1 MTPTPRTHR
10 PALLAA
16 SLLAAGL
23 LMAGCSSL
31 IGGPRETPTIYA
43 PEPARRVDAAWPAA
57 DWSLA
62 LARSGEAQMEDGPR
76 IVVSP
81 VAGELQVYRGA
92 LWARTPAEMVQDV
105 VLRTLEDSGKLP
117 MVTRQGS
124 GVSADYRLL
133 LEVRAFR
140 AEYAGNAA
148 PAAVVEVN
156 ATLLHL
162 RDQTVAGSRNFR
174 QAQPAAGVAVAQVND
189 AFAQALSAL
198 GHDVAGWSLHTGQAH
213 AGQPHPVAASR

>member
-1 MTPTPRTHR
+1 MSPTQRSLR
-10 PALLAA
+10 PALLAPSLLVA
-16 SLLAAGL
+16 SLLV
-23 LMAGCSSL
+23 AGCSSL

-43 PEPARRVDAAWPAA
+43 PEPARRVDAAWPAG

-117 MVTRQGS
+117 LVARQGS
-124 GVSADYRLL
+124 GVSTDYRLL

-148 PAAVVEVN
+148 PAAVIEVN

-162 RDQTVAGSRNFR
+162 RDQSVAGSRNFR
-174 QAQPAAGVAVAQVND
+174 QSQAASGVEVAQVAD

-198 GHDVAGWSLHTGQAH
+198 GHDITGWSLQAGQAH
-213 AGQPHPVAASR
+213 ARQPHPGAASR

>member
-1 MTPTPRTHR
+1 MTRLQRCLH
-10 PALLAA
+10 PALLAT
-16 SLLAAGL
+16 SLLL
-23 LMAGCSSL
+23 AGCSSL

-43 PEPARRVDAAWPAA
+43 PEPARRVDPSWPAV

-81 VAGELQVYRGA
+81 VPGELQVYRGA
-92 LWARTPAEMVQDV
+92 LWARTPAEMVQDA

-117 MVTRQGS
+117 LVARQGS
-124 GVSADYRLL
+124 GLSADYRLL

-140 AEYAGNAA
+140 AEYAGSAL

-162 RDQTVAGSRNFR
+162 RDQSVAGSRNFR
-174 QAQPAAGVAVAQVND
+174 QSQPATGVAVAEVAD
-189 AFAQALSAL
+189 AFSQALAGLS
-198 GHDVAGWSLHTGQAH
+198 HDVAGWSLQAGQAH
-213 AGQPHPVAASR
+213 AGQPHPSAPAR

>member
-1 MTPTPRTHR
+1 MTRLQRCLR
-10 PALLAA
+10 PALLAT
-16 SLLAAGL
+16 SLLL
-23 LMAGCSSL
+23 AGCSSL

-43 PEPARRVDAAWPAA
+43 PEPARRVDPSWPAV

-81 VAGELQVYRGA
+81 VPGELQVYRGA
-92 LWARTPAEMVQDV
+92 LWARTPAEMVQDA

-117 MVTRQGS
+117 LVARQGS
-124 GVSADYRLL
+124 GLSADYRLL

-140 AEYAGNAA
+140 AEYAGSAL

-162 RDQTVAGSRNFR
+162 RDQSAAGSRNFR
-174 QAQPAAGVAVAQVND
+174 QSQPATGVAVAEVAD
-189 AFAQALSAL
+189 AFSQALAGLS
-198 GHDVAGWSLHTGQAH
+198 HDVAGWSLQAGQAH
-213 AGQPHPVAASR
+213 AGQPHPSAPAR

>member
-1 MTPTPRTHR
+1 MTRLQRCLR
-10 PALLAA
+10 PALLAT
-16 SLLAAGL
+16 SLLL
-23 LMAGCSSL
+23 AGCSSL

-43 PEPARRVDAAWPAA
+43 PEPARRVDPSWPAV

-81 VAGELQVYRGA
+81 VPGELQVYRGA
-92 LWARTPAEMVQDV
+92 LWARTPAEMVQDA

-117 MVTRQGS
+117 LVARQGS
-124 GVSADYRLL
+124 GLSADYRLL

-140 AEYAGNAA
+140 AEYAGSVL

-162 RDQTVAGSRNFR
+162 RDQAVAGSRNFR
-174 QAQPAAGVAVAQVND
+174 QSQPASGVAEAEVAD

-198 GHDVAGWSLHTGQAH
+198 GHDVAGWSLQAGQVH
-213 AGQPHPVAASR
+213 AGQPHPAAPAR

>member
-1 MTPTPRTHR
+1 MTRLQRCLR
-10 PALLAA
+10 PALLAT
-16 SLLAAGL
+16 SLLL
-23 LMAGCSSL
+23 AGCSSL

-43 PEPARRVDAAWPAA
+43 PEPARRVDPSWPAV

-81 VAGELQVYRGA
+81 VPGELQVYRGA
-92 LWARTPAEMVQDV
+92 LWARTPAEMVQDA

-117 MVTRQGS
+117 LVARQGS
-124 GVSADYRLL
+124 GLSADYRLL

-140 AEYAGNAA
+140 AEYAGSAL

-162 RDQTVAGSRNFR
+162 RDQSVAGSRNFR
-174 QAQPAAGVAVAQVND
+174 QSQPATGVAVAEVAD
-189 AFAQALSAL
+189 AFSQALAGLS
-198 GHDVAGWSLHTGQAH
+198 HDVAGWSLQTGQAH
-213 AGQPHPVAASR
+213 AGQPHPSAPAR

>member
-1 MTPTPRTHR
+1 MTRLQRCLR
-10 PALLAA
+10 PALLAT
-16 SLLAAGL
+16 SLLL
-23 LMAGCSSL
+23 AGCSSL

-43 PEPARRVDAAWPAA
+43 PEPARRVDPSWPAV

-81 VAGELQVYRGA
+81 VPGELQVYRGA
-92 LWARTPAEMVQDV
+92 LWARTPAEMVQDA

-117 MVTRQGS
+117 LVARQGS
-124 GVSADYRLL
+124 GLSADYRLL

-140 AEYAGNAA
+140 AEYAGSAL

-162 RDQTVAGSRNFR
+162 RDQSVAGSRNFR
-174 QAQPAAGVAVAQVND
+174 QSQPATGVAVAEVAD
-189 AFAQALSAL
+189 AFSQALAGLS
-198 GHDVAGWSLHTGQAH
+198 HDVAGWSLQAGQAH
-213 AGQPHPVAASR
+213 AGQPHPSAPAR

>member
-1 MTPTPRTHR
+1 MTRLQRCLR
-10 PALLAA
+10 PALLAT
-16 SLLAAGL
+16 SLLL
-23 LMAGCSSL
+23 AGCSSL

-43 PEPARRVDAAWPAA
+43 PEPARRVDPSWPAV

-81 VAGELQVYRGA
+81 VPGELQVYRGA
-92 LWARTPAEMVQDV
+92 LWARTPAEMVQDA

-117 MVTRQGS
+117 LVARQGS
-124 GVSADYRLL
+124 GLSADYRLL

-140 AEYAGNAA
+140 AEYAGNAV

-162 RDQTVAGSRNFR
+162 RDQSVAGSRNFR
-174 QAQPAAGVAVAQVND
+174 QSQPATGVAVAEVAD
-189 AFAQALSAL
+189 AFSQALAGLS
-198 GHDVAGWSLHTGQAH
+198 HDVAGWSLQAGQAH
-213 AGQPHPVAASR
+213 AGQPHPSAPAR

>member
-1 MTPTPRTHR
+1 M
-10 PALLAA
+10 
-16 SLLAAGL
+16 
-23 LMAGCSSL
+23 
-31 IGGPRETPTIYA
+31 
-43 PEPARRVDAAWPAA
+43 

-81 VAGELQVYRGA
+81 VPGELQVYRGA
-92 LWARTPAEMVQDV
+92 LWARTPAEMVQDA

-117 MVTRQGS
+117 LVARQGS
-124 GVSADYRLL
+124 GLSADYRLL

-140 AEYAGNAA
+140 AEYAGSAL

-162 RDQTVAGSRNFR
+162 RDQSVAGSRNFR
-174 QAQPAAGVAVAQVND
+174 QSQPATGVAVAEVAD
-189 AFAQALSAL
+189 AFSQALAGLS
-198 GHDVAGWSLHTGQAH
+198 HDVAGWSLQAGQAH
-213 AGQPHPVAASR
+213 AGQPHPSAPAR

>member
-1 MTPTPRTHR
+1 MSPLQRYLH

-16 SLLAAGL
+16 SLLL
-23 LMAGCSSL
+23 AGCSSL

-43 PEPARRVDAAWPAA
+43 PEPALRVEPSWPAA

-62 LARSGEAQMEDGPR
+62 VAHPGEAQMDDGPR

-81 VAGELQVYRGA
+81 VPGELQVYRGA
-92 LWARTPAEMVQDV
+92 LWARTPAEMVQDA

-117 MVTRQGS
+117 LVARQGS
-124 GVSADYRLL
+124 GVSTDYRLL

-140 AEYAGNAA
+140 AEYAGNAV

-156 ATLLHL
+156 AQLLHL
-162 RDQTVAGSRNFR
+162 RDQSVAGSRNFR
-174 QAQPAAGVAVAQVND
+174 QSQPAAGVAVAEVAD

-198 GHDVAGWSLHTGQAH
+198 GHDVAGWSLQTGQAH
-213 AGQPHPVAASR
+213 TGQPHPSTPAR

>member
-1 MTPTPRTHR
+1 MNPVLRSLR
-10 PALLAA
+10 PALLAT
-16 SLLAAGL
+16 SLLM
-23 LMAGCSSL
+23 MAGCSSL

-43 PEPARRVDAAWPAA
+43 PEPARRVDPSWLAV

-62 LARSGEAQMEDGPR
+62 LAHAGEAQMEDGPR

-81 VAGELQVYRGA
+81 VPGELQVYRGA

-117 MVTRQGS
+117 LVARQGS
-124 GVSADYRLL
+124 GVSSDYRLL
-133 LEVRAFR
+133 LEIRRFR
-140 AEYAGNAA
+140 AEYAGNAS

-174 QAQPAAGVAVAQVND
+174 QSQPAAGVAVAEVAD

-198 GHDVAGWSLHTGQAH
+198 GHDVAGWSLQTGQAH
-213 AGQPHPVAASR
+213 TGQPHPSTPAR

>member
-1 MTPTPRTHR
+1 MTRLQRCLR
-10 PALLAA
+10 PALLAT
-16 SLLAAGL
+16 SLLL
-23 LMAGCSSL
+23 AGCSSL

-43 PEPARRVDAAWPAA
+43 PEPARRVDPSWPAVN
-57 DWSLA
+57 WSLA

-81 VAGELQVYRGA
+81 VPGELQVYRGA
-92 LWARTPAEMVQDV
+92 LWARTPAEMVQDA

-117 MVTRQGS
+117 LVARQGS
-124 GVSADYRLL
+124 GLSADYRLL

-140 AEYAGNAA
+140 AEYAGSAL

-162 RDQTVAGSRNFR
+162 RDQSVAGSRNFR
-174 QAQPAAGVAVAQVND
+174 QSQPATGVAVAEVAD
-189 AFAQALSAL
+189 AFSQALAGLS
-198 GHDVAGWSLHTGQAH
+198 HDVAGWSLQAGQAH
-213 AGQPHPVAASR
+213 AGQPHPSAPAR

>member
-1 MTPTPRTHR
+1 MTRLQRCLR
-10 PALLAA
+10 PALLAT
-16 SLLAAGL
+16 SLLL
-23 LMAGCSSL
+23 AGCSSL

-43 PEPARRVDAAWPAA
+43 PEPARRVDPSWPAV

-81 VAGELQVYRGA
+81 VPGELQVYRGA
-92 LWARTPAEMVQDV
+92 LWARTPAEMVQDA

-117 MVTRQGS
+117 LVARQGS
-124 GVSADYRLL
+124 GLSADYRLL

-140 AEYAGNAA
+140 AEYAGSVL

-162 RDQTVAGSRNFR
+162 RDQSVAGSRNFR
-174 QAQPAAGVAVAQVND
+174 QSQPATGVAVAEVAD
-189 AFAQALSAL
+189 AFSQALAGLS
-198 GHDVAGWSLHTGQAH
+198 HDVAGWSLQAGQAH
-213 AGQPHPVAASR
+213 AGQPHPSAPTR

>member
-1 MTPTPRTHR
+1 MTRLQRCLR
-10 PALLAA
+10 PALLAT
-16 SLLAAGL
+16 SLLL
-23 LMAGCSSL
+23 AGCSSL

-43 PEPARRVDAAWPAA
+43 PEPARRVDPSWPAV

-81 VAGELQVYRGA
+81 VPGELQVYRGA
-92 LWARTPAEMVQDV
+92 LWARTPAEMVQDA

-117 MVTRQGS
+117 LVARQGS
-124 GVSADYRLL
+124 GLSTDYRLL

-140 AEYAGNAA
+140 AEYAGSAL

-162 RDQTVAGSRNFR
+162 RDQSVAGSRNFR
-174 QAQPAAGVAVAQVND
+174 QSQPATGVAVAEVAD
-189 AFAQALSAL
+189 AFSQALAGLS
-198 GHDVAGWSLHTGQAH
+198 HDVAGWSLQAGQAH
-213 AGQPHPVAASR
+213 AGQPHPSAPAR

>member
-1 MTPTPRTHR
+1 MTRLQRCLR
-10 PALLAA
+10 PALLAT
-16 SLLAAGL
+16 SLLL
-23 LMAGCSSL
+23 AGCSSL

-43 PEPARRVDAAWPAA
+43 PEPARRVDPSWPAV

-81 VAGELQVYRGA
+81 VPGELQVYRGA
-92 LWARTPAEMVQDV
+92 LWARTPAEMVQDA

-117 MVTRQGS
+117 LVTRQGS
-124 GVSADYRLL
+124 GLSADYRLL

-140 AEYAGNAA
+140 AEYAGSAL

-162 RDQTVAGSRNFR
+162 RDQSVAGSRNFR
-174 QAQPAAGVAVAQVND
+174 QSQPATGVAVAEVAD
-189 AFAQALSAL
+189 AFSQALAGLS
-198 GHDVAGWSLHTGQAH
+198 HDVAGWSLQAGQAH
-213 AGQPHPVAASR
+213 AGQPHPSAPAR

>member
-1 MTPTPRTHR
+1 MTRLQRCLR
-10 PALLAA
+10 PALLAT
-16 SLLAAGL
+16 SLLL
-23 LMAGCSSL
+23 AGCSSL

-43 PEPARRVDAAWPAA
+43 PEPARRVDPSWPAV

-81 VAGELQVYRGA
+81 VPGELQVYRGA
-92 LWARTPAEMVQDV
+92 LWARTPAEMVQDA

-117 MVTRQGS
+117 LVARQGS
-124 GVSADYRLL
+124 GLSADYRLL

-140 AEYAGNAA
+140 AEYAGSAL

-162 RDQTVAGSRNFR
+162 RDQSVAGSRNFR
-174 QAQPAAGVAVAQVND
+174 QSQPATGVAVAEVAD
-189 AFAQALSAL
+189 AFSQALAGLS
-198 GHDVAGWSLHTGQAH
+198 HDVAGWSLQAGQAH
-213 AGQPHPVAASR
+213 ARQPHPSAPAR

>member
-1 MTPTPRTHR
+1 MTRLQQCLR
-10 PALLAA
+10 RALLAA
-16 SLLAAGL
+16 SLLL
-23 LMAGCSSL
+23 AGCSSL

-43 PEPARRVDAAWPAA
+43 PEPALRVDPAWPAA

-62 LARSGEAQMEDGPR
+62 VARPGEAQMDDGPR

-81 VAGELQVYRGA
+81 VPGELQVYRAA
-92 LWARTPAEMVQDV
+92 LWARTPAEMVQDA

-117 MVTRQGS
+117 LVARQGS
-124 GVSADYRLL
+124 GVSTDYRLL

-140 AEYAGNAA
+140 AEYAGNAV
-148 PAAVVEVN
+148 PAATVEVN
-156 ATLLHL
+156 AKLLHL

-174 QAQPAAGVAVAQVND
+174 QSQPAAGVAVAEVAD

-198 GHDVAGWSLHTGQAH
+198 GHDVAGWSLQAGQAH
-213 AGQPHPVAASR
+213 AGQPHPSAPAR

>member
-1 MTPTPRTHR
+1 MTRLQRCLR
-10 PALLAA
+10 PALLAT
-16 SLLAAGL
+16 SLLL
-23 LMAGCSSL
+23 AGCSSL

-43 PEPARRVDAAWPAA
+43 PEPARRVDPSWPAV

-81 VAGELQVYRGA
+81 VPGELQVYRGA
-92 LWARTPAEMVQDV
+92 LWARTPAEMVQDA
-105 VLRTLEDSGKLP
+105 VLRTLEVSGKLP
-117 MVTRQGS
+117 LVARQGS
-124 GVSADYRLL
+124 GLSADYRLL

-140 AEYAGNAA
+140 AEYAGSAL

-162 RDQTVAGSRNFR
+162 RDQSVAGSRNFR
-174 QAQPAAGVAVAQVND
+174 QSQPATGVAVAEVAD
-189 AFAQALSAL
+189 AFSQALAGLS
-198 GHDVAGWSLHTGQAH
+198 HDVAGWSLQAGQAH
-213 AGQPHPVAASR
+213 AGQPHPSAPAR

>member
-1 MTPTPRTHR
+1 MKPVLRSLR

-16 SLLAAGL
+16 TLLAS
-23 LMAGCSSL
+23 GCSSL

-43 PEPARRVDAAWPAA
+43 PEPARRTDPAWPAV

-62 LARSGEAQMEDGPR
+62 VARPGEAQMADGPR

-81 VAGELQVYRGA
+81 VPGELQVYRAA

-105 VLRTLEDSGKLP
+105 VLQTLEDSGKLP
-117 MVTRQGS
+117 LVARQG
-124 GVSADYRLL
+124 GGIGTDYRLL
-133 LEVRAFR
+133 LEVRTFR
-140 AEYAGNAA
+140 ADYAGKPV

-156 ATLLHL
+156 AKLLHL
-162 RDQTVAGSRNFR
+162 RDQAVAGSRNFR
-174 QAQPAAGVAVAQVND
+174 QSQPASGVAVAEVAD

-198 GHDVAGWSLHTGQAH
+198 GHDVAGWSLQAGQVH
-213 AGQPHPVAASR
+213 AGQPHPAAPAR